1 MLALNERVA
10 VIDDEPDGRDTIVD
24 LLGEQHFEPIPI
36 IGPFG
41 SDIDRLIAEV
51 DKADPGFVIC
61 DHRLTAKQ
69 YATFTGL
76 QVVER
81 LIEKKRPAML
91 ITTFQEPDLIALRAA
106 RPRIPVIKGRD
117 GFKYDEV
124 SHFRE
129 IVRREIAEQPV
140 PSRRPHRVILRV
152 ADVRASEIDIVVP
165 SWNRDHGFI
174 LPKAQ
179 LAGAVRSAVRKG
191 DYLLGDVNIG
201 ATAEDEIYFD
211 NVDEIVDGIQ
221 DLS

>member
-1 MLALNERVA
+1 MLALNDRVA

-51 DKADPGFVIC
+51 DRADPGFVIC

-81 LIEKKRPAML
+81 LIESKRPAML

-106 RPRIPVIKGRD
+106 RSRIPVIKGRD
-117 GFKYDEV
+117 GFQYEQV
-124 SHFRE
+124 IRFRE
-129 IVRREIAEQPV
+129 IVRRELADQPV
-140 PSRRPHRVILRV
+140 ASRKPHRVILRV
-152 ADVRASEIDIVVP
+152 ADVRTRDIDIVVP
-165 SWNRDHGFI
+165 SWNRDHAFI
-174 LPKAQ
+174 LPKMQ
-179 LAGAVRSAVRKG
+179 LANAVRNAVRKG

-201 ATAEDEIYFD
+201 ATHEDEIYFD
-211 NVDEIVDGIQ
+211 NVDEIIEEIQ
-221 DLS
+221 DIS